1 MDDQFQ
7 RNYNLN
13 RPLIKR
19 EGFTQGKQY
28 AQEWLNQDSVLLAM
42 SALGRILRCW
52 HLQELCKEEKL
63 RSLKTRMLASHEWQK
78 ETKGHLGISAWIP
91 RSCSEQA
98 LQAMAV
104 KRVQMRIKFSLS
116 LAGNPSRWLRGLKR
130 FLTSMP
136 LGSISSAP
144 LSEMPWGSST
154 SSHSHADPNNTRPA
168 EGRAQNMLLLCIGST
183 VQVPTRISP
192 CL

>member
-1 MDDQFQ
+1 MDDQSQ

-28 AQEWLNQDSVLLAM
+28 VHEWLNQDSVLLAM

-63 RSLKTRMLASHEWQK
+63 RSLKTRMLASHKWQK

-91 RSCSEQA
+91 RTCSEQA
-98 LQAMAV
+98 LQATAV

-116 LAGNPSRWLRGLKR
+116 RWEPVQVTKGAKALSHQHALRQHQLRASLWDAMRLIHFIPFTCRPKQRLAC
-130 FLTSMP
+130 
-136 LGSISSAP
+136 
-144 LSEMPWGSST
+144 
-154 SSHSHADPNNTRPA
+154 
-168 EGRAQNMLLLCIGST
+168 EGRDQNMLILCIGST
-183 VQVPTRISP
+183 VQVTTRISP